1 MQSAQQQSRREG
13 GEHCV
18 KSTVEWFLVERDHSE
33 CPQNTAL
40 FLEEESRLPAV
51 VPGGRAVA
59 EGCGTRLSLLTCAS
73 VHQLVSGGR
82 KRKALGRDAE
92 GTASK
97 TFPV

>member
-1 MQSAQQQSRREG
+1 M
-13 GEHCV
+13 
-18 KSTVEWFLVERDHSE
+18 EWLLVERDHSE
-33 CPQNTAL
+33 CQQNTAL
-40 FLEEESRLPAV
+40 FLEKESRLPAV
-51 VPGGRAVA
+51 VPVGQGGDMGS

-73 VHQLVSGGR
+73 VQQLVSGGR